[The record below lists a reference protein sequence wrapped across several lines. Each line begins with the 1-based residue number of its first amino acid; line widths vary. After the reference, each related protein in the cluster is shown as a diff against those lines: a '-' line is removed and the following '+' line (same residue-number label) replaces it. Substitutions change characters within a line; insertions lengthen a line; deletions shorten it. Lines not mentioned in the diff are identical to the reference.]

1 MKINYLRMKISL
13 LLLFF
18 VVLQI
23 TASSAPAQKKLVF
36 DLQNVTL
43 NEVLEEIKKQ
53 TDYKFF
59 FEREVIDLSE
69 RISLK
74 AERETV
80 EIILERLFRG
90 SPVTFT
96 IIDRQIVLT
105 KKIAFAPQPVYHAE
119 MPVQRVITG
128 TITDSSGIPLMGVTI
143 LVEGTRTGTTTDEN
157 GKYAIAAA
165 GGDTLL
171 FSYIGFASQ
180 SVKITAVDTTV
191 NIALTEEV
199 NSLEEVEVSVAF
211 GKQKRISVVGA
222 QTSVNVEELQQ
233 PVSNIS
239 TVLAGRVAGLTG
251 VQRSG
256 LPGYDGADIW
266 IRGIST
272 FTSAGNGPLIL
283 VDGVE
288 RSMNNIDPRDIASFT
303 ILKDASA
310 TAVYGVR
317 GANGVVL
324 IETKRGKIGKPS
336 IQADYNEGISFF
348 TKVPELA
355 DGITYMKLANE
366 ANTTRGLAPR
376 YSQETIDRTASGEDP
391 LLYPNVDWMDQVFK
405 DFGRNRQVNVNV
417 NGGAENAQYYVSL
430 SYYDESGLFTT
441 DGMENDDARTRFKRY
456 NVTSNLTVDITP
468 TTKVNLGVQGY
479 ISEGGYPGILGGEDD
494 SARDVVNE
502 IFNAAMQVPPVEY
515 PVMYPGDFV
524 PGISPNGDLK
534 NPYALVTRS
543 GYRTDTRNQIYSNL
557 NITQELDFFTEGLSF
572 NGMFAFDAYNAHNI
586 LRSKRESTY
595 YVDIANPY
603 NDDGSP
609 NLQETYPGQNH
620 LGYRRQNGGNRRFYI
635 QASLD
640 YNRTFG
646 AHTLG
651 GLLLFNRTDYVNA
664 FAGDL
669 TESIPFRNQGFAAR
683 VTYAYESK
691 YFLELNGGY
700 NGSENFA
707 PDRRY
712 GFFPS
717 VAVGWVVS
725 NEKFFE
731 PISETINFLKIR
743 YSDGKVGGASGA
755 GRFAYLSK
763 VEEDND
769 YGFDFGEN
777 VNFRNGIRETYQG
790 VDVTWAESRKQ
801 DLGLE
806 LNAFN
811 SKFKMT
817 VDFFKEHTTGAFLQ
831 RQDIP
836 NYIGL
841 VSDPF
846 GNIGETENK
855 GVDGTV
861 EYYTAIRDF
870 NLSFRGTFSY
880 NENKIIQNGQPEQP
894 HTWLNRQGNPI
905 LGIYGLVAER
915 LFTLE
920 DDKDGD
926 GYITTEDGFPSQ
938 YGQIQPGDVKYKDLN
953 GDGQID
959 AYDRQLIGDGDVP
972 RLTIGFGLGGDY
984 KGFDASVFFQG
995 QFHASRVISGN
1006 SIIPFNG
1013 DGGRGNLYDIAV
1025 NRWTPDNDDPYA
1037 MYPRLSFGASGIG
1050 QNNNTQ
1056 ESTWWLRKIDFLRL
1070 KSAEIG
1076 YTLPKTLTNKW
1087 HIGTTRFYLRGTN
1100 LLTFTKFKLWDPELN
1115 TSNGGA
1121 YPNISVCSLGVNLQF

>member
-1 MKINYLRMKISL
+1 M
-13 LLLFF
+13 FF
-18 VVLQI
+18 FVLQI
-23 TASSAPAQKKLVF
+23 TASSGLAQKKLVF

-43 NEVLEEIKKQ
+43 NDVLEEIKKQ

-59 FEREVIDLSE
+59 FEREVINLSQKT
-69 RISLK
+69 SLR
-74 AERETV
+74 AESETV
-80 EIILERLFRG
+80 DVILKRLFQNSR
-90 SPVTFT
+90 VTFT
-96 IIDRQIVLT
+96 IIENQIVLT
-105 KKIAFAPQPVYHAE
+105 RQITPDIKPVHHAE
-119 MPVQRVITG
+119 TPVQEVISGVIT
-128 TITDSSGIPLMGVTI
+128 DQNGIPLMGVTI
-143 LVEGTRTGTTTDEN
+143 LVEGTQTGTTTDEN

-165 GGDTLL
+165 EGDTLL
-171 FSYIGFASQ
+171 FTYIGFARQ
-180 SVKITAVDTTV
+180 SVPVSGNNTNINIT
-191 NIALTEEV
+191 LQEEV
-199 NSLEEVEVSVAF
+199 HSLEEVEVSVAF
-211 GKQKRISVVGA
+211 GKQKRISIVGA
-222 QTSVNVEELQQ
+222 QTSVNVDELKQ

-288 RSMNNIDPRDIASFT
+288 RSMDNIDPRDIASFT

-324 IETKRGKIGKPS
+324 IETKRGNTGKPRV
-336 IQADYNEGISFF
+336 QVDYNEGITYF
-348 TKVPELA
+348 TQVPKLA
-355 DGITYMKLANE
+355 DGITYMNLANE
-366 ANTTRGLAPR
+366 ANITRGGTAV
-376 YSQETIDRTASGEDP
+376 YSQETIDRTASNYDP
-391 LLYPNVDWMDQVFK
+391 FLYPNVNWFDQVFK
-405 DFGRNRQVNVNV
+405 DLGRNRQANVNV
-417 NGGAENAQYYVSL
+417 NGGAEQAKYYVSL
-430 SYYDESGLFTT
+430 SYYDETGLFKTA
-441 DGMENDDARTRFKRY
+441 DDLESYDSDTGFKRY
-456 NVTSNLTVDITP
+456 NITTNLTLDITK
-468 TTKVNLGVQGY
+468 TTHVNLGIQGY
-479 ISEGGYPGILGGEDD
+479 LSEGNYPAIDVED
-494 SARDVVNE
+494 
-502 IFNAAMQVPPVEY
+502 IFNSTLEVPPIEY
-515 PVMYPGDFV
+515 PVMYPGGYV
-524 PGISPNGDLK
+524 PGKSANGDLR
-534 NPYALVTRS
+534 NPYADLTKR
-543 GYRTDTRNQIYSNL
+543 GYKNEIRNQLYSNL
-557 NITQELDFFTEGLSF
+557 NITQDLDLITKGLTWSGLF
-572 NGMFAFDAYNAHNI
+572 SFDAYNAHTI
-586 LRSKRESTY
+586 TRSKRESTY
-595 YVDIANPY
+595 FVDQTNPY
-603 NDDGSP
+603 NEDGTL
-609 NLQETYPGQNH
+609 NLQMTYEGNNY
-620 LGYRRQNGGNRRFYI
+620 LSYSRGNGGNRRFYL
-635 QASLD
+635 QTSFD
-640 YNRTFG
+640 YDRTFG
-646 AHTLG
+646 DHTFG
-651 GLLLFNRTDYVNA
+651 GLILFNRTDYVNA
-664 FAGDL
+664 FADDL
-669 TESIPFRNQGFAAR
+669 TGSIPYRNQGFAAR
-683 VTYAYESK
+683 VTYSYANR

-717 VAVGWVVS
+717 VAAGWVVS

-731 PISETINFLKIR
+731 PWSETINFLKLR

-755 GRFAYLSK
+755 GRFAYQSR
-763 VEEDND
+763 VEEHSD

-777 VNFRNGIRETYQG
+777 IRYTNGIRETYQG

-801 DLGLE
+801 DIGLE
-806 LNAFN
+806 LNAFD
-811 SKFKMT
+811 SKFKLT

-841 VSDPF
+841 VSDPY

-861 EYYTAIRDF
+861 EYYTAIHDF

-880 NENKIIQNGQPEQP
+880 NENRIIENGQPEQP

-905 LGIYGLVAER
+905 LGVYGLVTER
-915 LFTLE
+915 LFTLD

-926 GYITTEDGFPSQ
+926 GYITANDGFPAQ
-938 YGQIQPGDVKYKDLN
+938 YGQIQPGDIKYKDLN

-972 RLTIGFGLGGDY
+972 RLTIGFGLGGEY
-984 KGFDASVFFQG
+984 KGFDASIFFQG
-995 QFHASRVISGN
+995 QFHASRLISGN
-1006 SIIPFNG
+1006 SIMPFNG
-1013 DGGRGNLYDIAV
+1013 DAGRGNLYSVAI
-1025 NRWTPDNDDPYA
+1025 NRWTPENDDPYA
-1037 MYPRLSFGASGIG
+1037 MYPRLSYGASGIA

-1056 ESTWWLRKIDFLRL
+1056 SSTWWMRDVDFLRL

-1076 YTLPKTLTNKW
+1076 YTLSKNITDKW

-1115 TSNGGA
+1115 TSNGSA